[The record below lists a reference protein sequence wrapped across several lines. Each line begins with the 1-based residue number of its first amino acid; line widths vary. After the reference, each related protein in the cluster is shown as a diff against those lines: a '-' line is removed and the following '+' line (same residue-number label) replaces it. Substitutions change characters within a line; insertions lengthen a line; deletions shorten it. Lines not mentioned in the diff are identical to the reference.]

1 MESEDAWHWRPNAG
15 FLILGRTPP
24 APARAFRR
32 SPPMIRRIILIPAGL
47 IALVVA
53 VVSFSA
59 LTEIEGQWPWR
70 RKPTPMAEP

>member
-1 MESEDAWHWRPNAG
+1 
-15 FLILGRTPP
+15 
-24 APARAFRR
+24 
-32 SPPMIRRIILIPAGL
+32 MIRRIILIPAGL

-53 VVSFSA
+53 LVSFSA